1 VPRGAKLGLSA
12 AVLLAGLV
20 YVNGLSNPFVYDDHR
35 LIVEN
40 RSLLDLKDLQ
50 AIVQHE
56 VARPVLNLSYA
67 VDRALWGPT
76 PLGFHVT
83 NVLLHVLNVGLL
95 FVLAWRIVNDRRA
108 RGSSV
113 SVNEPRPEVVA
124 FATAVLFGVHPMMT
138 EAVGYISGRSEVL
151 CATFFLLALLSTRR
165 WLTSR
170 TGGVEWLLLTIVL
183 WMLALAAKEIAAMFP
198 AVVLC
203 YGLLAAPDPAQR
215 RRMLWLCLPLLAV
228 SVVVVAV
235 RLAVLAWIE
244 HPGQVAV
251 HWQYGL
257 VEMDVVRRYLML
269 VVLPRGQT
277 IYHAIAPIDN
287 LLDLR
292 ALLGIGT
299 VSLLVGMSWWS
310 RRAEGL
316 VSFGLLWFLLLLVP
330 SSGLVMLDRGE
341 PMAEHRVY
349 LASCGLFLTAG
360 AAIGR
365 VAIRMARARPLIR
378 VAIGTVA
385 ALGVLTLSAHTL
397 LRNATWADPIVLW
410 TEAVGKAPESWLP
423 RLLLAEALQDRGCRE
438 EVVVAYRNAIRLGPE
453 EPTGYREV
461 GGCLIELGRLDEA
474 SAMFEALHNL
484 DSRSPEASNG
494 LGAIA
499 LVKGQTDPARRHF
512 LQTLTL
518 DPLNIPAHRMLAA
531 IEEGAG
537 NLSAAL
543 RLCEEVRQVA
553 PETPGNDDCIRR
565 NRARLDAIRSGG
577 H

>member
-67 VDRALWGPT
+67 VDRALWGPA

-113 SVNEPRPEVVA
+113 AVKEPRPEVVA
-124 FATAVLFGVHPMMT
+124 FAAAVLFGVHPMMT
-138 EAVGYISGRSEVL
+138 QAVGYVSGRSEVL
-151 CATFFLLALLSTRR
+151 CATFFLLALLSLRR
-165 WLTSR
+165 WLISR
-170 TGGVEWLLLTIVL
+170 TGRVEWLLLTIVL
-183 WMLALAAKEIAAMFP
+183 WILALASKEIAAMFP

-244 HPGQVAV
+244 HPGQLAV
-251 HWQYGL
+251 HWRYGL

-277 IYHAIAPIDN
+277 IYHAIAPIDS

-292 ALLGIGT
+292 ALLGLGT
-299 VSLLVGMSWWS
+299 VSLLVGVAWWS

-349 LASCGLFLTAG
+349 LASCGLFLAVG

-365 VAIRMARARPLIR
+365 LAIRMARARPHIR
-378 VAIGTVA
+378 VAMGAVA
-385 ALGVLTLSAHTL
+385 VLSVLTLSAHTL

-410 TEAVGKAPESWLP
+410 TEAVGKAPYSWLP

-438 EVVVAYRNAIRLGPE
+438 DVVVAYRNAIRLGPE
-453 EPTGYREV
+453 EPTGYRKV

-484 DSRSPEASNG
+484 DPRSPEASNG

-499 LVKGQTDPARRHF
+499 LVKGQTYLARRHF